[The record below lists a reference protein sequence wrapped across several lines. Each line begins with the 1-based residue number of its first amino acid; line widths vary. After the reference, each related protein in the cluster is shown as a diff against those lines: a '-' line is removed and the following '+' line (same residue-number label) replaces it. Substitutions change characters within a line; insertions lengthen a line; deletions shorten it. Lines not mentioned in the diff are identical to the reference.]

1 MGQPASRGMCCSLRD
16 KGSRGGRFSM
26 SAEIPQFIYSEVEL
40 PLEQPR
46 LLAFAPLWQSGV
58 VGARRMAIASSNMV
72 HVYRLSD
79 ASNEED
85 AGSMTMHLES
95 TLSMEEGQEV
105 SALIFK
111 DQDTS
116 RHIVVA
122 YGPAVGHTGPNMVR
136 VWGCESKHAMPLGSP
151 RSPTSW
157 TVQEGYSA
165 SLEDHG
171 APVVR
176 MAVSA
181 TFLLTGDGSGE
192 CRAWHKTRAF
202 LPRAHAKLHNG
213 GIIDLVMDRLFCY
226 SIGEEDLFVRIWNV
240 PELKQVSAIAM
251 FLCEN
256 LMPSPGQLAPQSPR
270 KRKDAA
276 DGMDPPPG
284 TPAPTPRAEHLQV
297 SEEEKTAMA
306 QSPFRDLQYSV
317 RRSQRGCLD
326 RPLRLARLTAVRRP
340 TSRWSA
346 AQGTARGTNMP
357 RGLLFVAGVVAD
369 GQDGIPDGSGVLMEW
384 SLGAEPHCHCS
395 QMAHDTPIVVLAHGP
410 YDNGPVVTADE
421 KGLFRVWDYTPRLWC
436 SQEVQAGTAGN
447 TGAARLPVLPAF
459 AVDPLRRALYSTVG
473 DRRLYVWRQHDHMED
488 GETTSP

>member
-1 MGQPASRGMCCSLRD
+1 
-16 KGSRGGRFSM
+16 M

-58 VGARRMAIASSNMV
+58 AGARRMAMASRNMV

-79 ASNEED
+79 ASSEED

-95 TLSMEEGQEV
+95 TLCMEEGQEV
-105 SALIFK
+105 TALIFK

-116 RHIVVA
+116 RHIIVA
-122 YGPAVGHTGPNMVR
+122 YGPSEGRTGPNVVR
-136 VWGCESKHAMPLGSP
+136 VWGCESKHASNLGSTSP
-151 RSPTSW
+151 RRPISW
-157 TVQEGYSA
+157 TVAEGFTA

-181 TFLLTGDGSGE
+181 TFLLTGDTTGE

-202 LPRAHAKLHNG
+202 MPRANARLHSG

-226 SIGEEDLFVRIWNV
+226 SIGAEDLFVRIWSV
-240 PELKQVSAIAM
+240 PELKSVSQIPM

-256 LMPSPGQLAPQSPR
+256 LMPRVSQLAVSPR
-270 KRKDAA
+270 KRKDST
-276 DGMDPPPG
+276 DGVEPPPVSLV
-284 TPAPTPRAEHLQV
+284 PSPRAEQFQGIPTHR
-297 SEEEKTAMA
+297 STEEGKDLAP
-306 QSPFRDLQYSV
+306 SPFQDLQYSV
-317 RRSQRGCLD
+317 RRSQRGMFE
-326 RPLRLARLTAVRRP
+326 RPLRLSRLTAVRRP

-369 GQDGIPDGSGVLMEW
+369 GQEGVAEGSGVLMEW

-395 QMAHDTPIVVLAHGP
+395 QMAHDTPVVVLAHGP
-410 YDNGPVVTADE
+410 YDNGPVVTADAQ
-421 KGLFRVWDYTPRLWC
+421 GLFRVWDYTPRLWC
-436 SQEVQAGTAGN
+436 SQEVQAGTVSSD
-447 TGAARLPVLPAF
+447 GAALSAQPAF

-473 DRRLYVWRQHDHMED
+473 DKRLFVWRQHDHMED
-488 GETTSP
+488 GNTTTP

>member
-1 MGQPASRGMCCSLRD
+1 
-16 KGSRGGRFSM
+16 M

-58 VGARRMAIASSNMV
+58 VGARRMAMASSNMV

-79 ASNEED
+79 ASSEED
-85 AGSMTMHLES
+85 AGSMTMHLEN
-95 TLSMEEGQEV
+95 TLTMEEGQEV
-105 SALIFK
+105 TSMIFK

-116 RHIVVA
+116 RHIVIA
-122 YGPAVGHTGPNMVR
+122 YGPVAGHTGPNLVR
-136 VWGCESKHAMPLGSP
+136 IWGCESKHAMQGASP
-151 RSPTSW
+151 RRPTSW
-157 TVQEGYSA
+157 TASEGYNA
-165 SLEDHG
+165 SLEDHT

-202 LPRAHAKLHNG
+202 MPRANARLHSG

-226 SIGEEDLFVRIWNV
+226 SIGEEDLFVRIWSV
-240 PELKQVSAIAM
+240 PELKPVSAIPM

-256 LMPSPGQLAPQSPR
+256 LMQTPSQFSVQTPR
-270 KRKDAA
+270 RRTETA
-276 DGMDPPPG
+276 DGMEAPPG
-284 TPAPTPRAEHLQV
+284 SEVTSPRTARV
-297 SEEEKTAMA
+297 SEEEKTAVA
-306 QSPFRDLQYSV
+306 QSPFQDLQYSV
-317 RRSQRGCLD
+317 RRSQRGCLE
-326 RPLRLARLTAVRRP
+326 RPLRLTRLTAVRRP

-369 GQDGIPDGSGVLMEW
+369 GQEGVPEGSGVLMEW

-410 YDNGPVVTADE
+410 YDNGPVVTADA

-436 SQEVQAGTAGN
+436 SQEVQAGTLSS
-447 TGAARLPVLPAF
+447 TDAAAALPAQPAF

-473 DRRLYVWRQHDHMED
+473 DKRLFVWRQHDHMED
-488 GETTSP
+488 GENTP